1 MIRTGLLSVT
11 FRQLVVEDIIPLV
24 VQAGLDGIEWG
35 GDIHVPHGEVK
46 RAEVVGRLTR
56 DAGLQVVSYG
66 SYYRVGV
73 DAAEQSPFQ
82 TVLETALALGAPSI
96 RVWAGNRGSADADAA
111 WWSRVTDDFLVI
123 AEAAKQ
129 AGITIGV
136 EYHGGTLTD
145 TSASAVRLFHE
156 LHQAHPQIHVASLWQ
171 PSVNVSAE
179 DRLSRLRD
187 ISPWLSH
194 LHVFHW
200 HDGIRLP
207 LSLGESEWMP
217 YLGWCAQLPG
227 ERYAMLEFV
236 RDNSPEQFLA
246 DAATLKAWI
255 NRISK

>member
-1 MIRTGLLSVT
+1 VIRTGLLSVT

-35 GDIHVPHGEVK
+35 GDIHVPNGKVK

-56 DAGLQVVSYG
+56 GAGLQVVSYG

-73 DAAEQSPFQ
+73 DAAEQAPFQ
-82 TVLETALALGAPSI
+82 TVLETTLALGAPMI

-111 WWSRVTDDFLVI
+111 WRSRVMDDFLLI

-156 LHQAHPQIHVASLWQ
+156 LHQANPQIHVASLWQ
-171 PSVNVSAE
+171 PSVNVSVE
-179 DRLSRLRD
+179 DRLSRLQD

-194 LHVFHW
+194 VHVFHW
-200 HDGIRLP
+200 HDCIRLP

-217 YLGWCAQLPG
+217 YLDWSAQLPG

-246 DAATLKAWI
+246 DAVTLMAWI
-255 NRISK
+255 DRIRK